1 MTVELTSPVL
11 GQAVGTTY
19 TGTLEPWLLAEGYA
33 KQAGYTGPGVSNTG
47 ATDIAPADDPTLAS
61 NRDDAP
67 YFPATEDR
75 RATVA
80 NDADNLNESSFPFNP
95 FDFDAGGVD
104 DDAPAEVS
112 LDPAEGPAAGGTT
125 VTITGQSLVGVTSVT
140 FDGVAGTALDVADAE
155 EGTITVVT
163 PAGTAGPA
171 DVVLVDADGNTTLT
185 GGFTYTA

>member
-33 KQAGYTGPGVSNTG
+33 KRAGYTGPGVSNTG

-61 NRDDAP
+61 NRDEAP
-67 YFPATEDR
+67 HFPATAER
-75 RATVA
+75 RATIA
-80 NDADNLNESSFPFNP
+80 NDAANLNQTKFPLSG

-104 DDAPAEVS
+104 DDAPSNVTLAPTS
-112 LDPAEGPAAGGTT
+112 GPAVGGTV
-125 VTITGQSLVGVTSVT
+125 VTLTGDNLQGVTSVT
-140 FDGVAGTALDVADAE
+140 FAGVAGTALDVTDAAAGSIE
-155 EGTITVVT
+155 VTT

-171 DVVLVDADGNTTLT
+171 DVVLVDASGNTTLT